1 MLCVTVTD
9 TEMRENCDNKT
20 ADPVAADD
28 FIYDLT
34 DSNTTIESSFGSNY
48 WCEMMCVYLM
58 LAK

>member
-1 MLCVTVTD
+1 MKLTVLMLCVTVTD

-48 WCEMMCVYLM
+48 
-58 LAK
+58 